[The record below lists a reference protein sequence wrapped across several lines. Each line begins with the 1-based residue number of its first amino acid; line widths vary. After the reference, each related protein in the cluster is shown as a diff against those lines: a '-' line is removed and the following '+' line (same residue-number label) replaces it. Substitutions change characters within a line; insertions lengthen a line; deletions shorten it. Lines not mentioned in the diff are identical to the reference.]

1 VQRISGT
8 YLAREAM
15 VDFYVLRMLP
25 GDGAVAPKTLRLS
38 ASDLAGLKPVG
49 SVADTG
55 KGRAAIDFAPVT
67 GRYIMVKWTPAAHQ
81 DTSFSVD
88 EIAVFS
94 GNRSK
99 SLIAANTSY
108 DGKEAKDLGEGKE
121 AKEMPEEGPAEGPP
135 PNLPDPPPFVFVPE
149 IVPTSP

>member
-1 VQRISGT
+1 
-8 YLAREAM
+8 
-15 VDFYVLRMLP
+15 
-25 GDGAVAPKTLRLS
+25 
-38 ASDLAGLKPVG
+38 
-49 SVADTG
+49 
-55 KGRAAIDFAPVT
+55 
-67 GRYIMVKWTPAAHQ
+67 MVKWTPAAHQ